1 MYDQDASER
10 SRAPASA
17 REKVADV
24 TETAKY
30 EMGTVADDVKHQAR
44 RVASDVRGRLS
55 EQARHRQEDLAGRAR
70 QTGEEL
76 RAMAS
81 DREPSPARTAVEQIA
96 SRTDQ
101 VADYLSKHGPE
112 ELLADLQAFARRR
125 PGVFLAS
132 AAVAGFVVG
141 RLAKGVVAERS
152 SGSGGDG
159 SMYRSASPGTT
170 AYDEVPPVA
179 VGVASAPEPAY
190 TAGVAPVPAAVAVE
204 PVPPATA
211 PAPVPPPTTTPPP
224 ASGGGRR

>member
-24 TETAKY
+24 AETARY
-30 EMGTVADDVKHQAR
+30 EMGTVADEVKHQAG
-44 RVASDVRGRLS
+44 RVASDVRGRLT
-55 EQARHRQEDLAGRAR
+55 EQARHRQQDLADRAR

-81 DREPSPARTAVEQIA
+81 DREPSPARTTVEQLA

-112 ELLADLQAFARRR
+112 ELLADLQDFARRR

-152 SGSGGDG
+152 AGQSST
-159 SMYRSASPGTT
+159 YRSTSPGTT
-170 AYDEVPPVA
+170 AYDDVPPVA

-190 TAGVAPVPAAVAVE
+190 TSGVAPVPAAVAAE
-204 PVPPATA
+204 PVPLATA
-211 PAPVPPPTTTPPP
+211 PPAVPPPTTTPPP
-224 ASGGGRR
+224 ATGGERR

>member
-10 SRAPASA
+10 SRSPGDV

-24 TETAKY
+24 ADTAKH
-30 EMGTVADDVKHQAR
+30 EMGTVAHEVKHQAG
-44 RVASDVRGRLS
+44 RVASDVRSRVT
-55 EQARHRQEDLAGRAR
+55 EEARNRQQDLADRAR

-81 DREPSPARTAVEQIA
+81 DREPSPARTTVEQLA
-96 SRTDQ
+96 NRTDQ

-112 ELLADLQAFARRR
+112 ELLADLQDFARRR

-179 VGVASAPEPAY
+179 VGVASAPGPAY
-190 TAGVAPVPAAVAVE
+190 TSGVAPVPAAVAVE

-211 PAPVPPPTTTPPP
+211 PAAVPPPTTSPPP
-224 ASGGGRR
+224 ATGGERR

>member
-24 TETAKY
+24 AETAKH
-30 EMGTVADDVKHQAR
+30 ELGTVTDEVKHQAG
-44 RVASDVRGRLS
+44 RVASDVRGRIT
-55 EQARHRQEDLAGRAR
+55 EQARHRQQDLADRAR

-81 DREPSPARTAVEQIA
+81 DREPSPARTTVEQLA
-96 SRTDQ
+96 TRTEQ

-112 ELLADLQAFARRR
+112 ELLADLQDFARRR

-152 SGSGGDG
+152 ADSGRTG
-159 SMYRSASPGTT
+159 STYRSTTPATT

-179 VGVASAPEPAY
+179 VGVAPAPEPTY
-190 TAGVAPVPAAVAVE
+190 TAGVAPVPAAVAAE

-211 PAPVPPPTTTPPP
+211 PPTVPPPPAAAPTT
-224 ASGGGRR
+224 GGEQR

>member
-10 SRAPASA
+10 SRAPAGT

-24 TETAKY
+24 ADTAKH
-30 EMGTVADDVKHQAR
+30 EMGTVAHEVKHQAG
-44 RVASDVRGRLS
+44 RVASDVRSRLS
-55 EQARHRQEDLAGRAR
+55 EQARHRQQDLADRTR
-70 QTGEEL
+70 QAGEEL
-76 RAMAS
+76 RAMTN

-96 SRTDQ
+96 SRTEQ

-112 ELLADLQAFARRR
+112 ELLADLQDFARRR

-141 RLAKGVVAERS
+141 RLAKGVVAERT
-152 SGSGGDG
+152 SGPGRDG

-170 AYDEVPPVA
+170 AYDTVPPVA
-179 VGVASAPEPAY
+179 VGVASAPDPAY
-190 TAGVAPVPAAVAVE
+190 TTGVAPVPSAVAAE

-211 PAPVPPPTTTPPP
+211 PTPIPRPP
-224 ASGGGRR
+224 AAPPATGGEPR